1 MGEVKQTNFRINT
14 EDAEKFREFC
24 NANGMNQAQGFDHIM
39 QIIEMDKAKAAIP
52 ERALEVEEF
61 ERHAKALITA
71 FLNSVE
77 IAESSEE
84 RVLEKY
90 QSLLVSKDEQIMKLQ
105 DELKIKEERSTE
117 AYSVAKEA
125 ENKYITIEKAMKE
138 AVESERK
145 MHDSLKD
152 KEEINSMLASRLKDL
167 EQKILDY
174 PTLKEKLD
182 AANEELKNV
191 KQTMRDNLKDA
202 EIASERAAL
211 EKERALMAIEKE
223 HKEKLQHLYEKIE
236 ELRQERAD
244 LKDQIRN
251 LEKIIKE

>member
-1 MGEVKQTNFRINT
+1 
-14 EDAEKFREFC
+14 
-24 NANGMNQAQGFDHIM
+24 
-39 QIIEMDKAKAAIP
+39 
-52 ERALEVEEF
+52 
-61 ERHAKALITA
+61 
-71 FLNSVE
+71 
-77 IAESSEE
+77 
-84 RVLEKY
+84 
-90 QSLLVSKDEQIMKLQ
+90 
-105 DELKIKEERSTE
+105 
-117 AYSVAKEA
+117 
-125 ENKYITIEKAMKE
+125 MKE